1 MRVVVSRKNAFKN
14 NQTTIE
20 EEREGES
27 ERWGV
32 RKITEL
38 TSAERK
44 PSTCWMEMRKLHHHL
59 KSFSILFLCGSGSK
73 ALEINKNQSPRRK
86 VTEQLWQKKKRKDG
100 NKKMNTNKWR

>member
-73 ALEINKNQSPRRK
+73 ALEINKNQSPEERSRSSCGR
-86 VTEQLWQKKKRKDG
+86 KKRGRMEIK
-100 NKKMNTNKWR
+100 R